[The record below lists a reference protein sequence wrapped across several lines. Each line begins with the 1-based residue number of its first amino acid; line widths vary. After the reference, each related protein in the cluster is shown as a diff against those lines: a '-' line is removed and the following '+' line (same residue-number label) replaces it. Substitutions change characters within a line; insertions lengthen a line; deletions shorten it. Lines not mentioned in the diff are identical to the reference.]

1 MYESALNFSTGKGKD
16 IDELLA
22 NYSKIYSDIG
32 KNSRLSQAEQRLS
45 QAEQDKQ
52 EARGMLTGS
61 PEDYTLSN
69 LSNIAAKDPELAKTM
84 MAMRSAEATAGY
96 HDRYDRTATLT
107 PAQKDKRKLAE
118 INVKNSKELKA
129 IGGAGMLE
137 YMQGRFGHIMESTG
151 FLGLGD
157 DVSILKGADLSTK
170 PKVKRFIATNQKK
183 LFPEGVPKSQGMSR
197 EITAVMKSY
206 DDAVTAGANAMLY
219 QPEVAEST
227 TSTPSSPLRKTSAS
241 SIEGFNVG
249 ALPPLGDQVTP
260 AQEVATADPID
271 NIAKVIRTLQAEN
284 ANDPKAL
291 EAKVRALH
299 AHITRTIEDKFG
311 VGTPEAQQALQE
323 TNALFGSIISTV

>member
-32 KNSRLSQAEQRLS
+32 KNNRLTL
-45 QAEQDKQ
+45 AEQDKR
-52 EARGMLTGS
+52 EARGMLTGT

-69 LSNIAAKDPELAKTM
+69 LSNIAAKDPDLAKTM
-84 MAMRSAEATAGY
+84 MAIRSADSTASY
-96 HDRYDRTATLT
+96 YDRGGRSTQLT
-107 PAQKDKRKLAE
+107 PAQKDKKDLAK
-118 INVKNSKELKA
+118 IKVDKASELKA
-129 IGGAGMLE
+129 IGGAGLNE
-137 YMQGRFGHIMESTG
+137 YMQGRFGHIAESTG

-157 DVSILKGADLSTK
+157 DVSLLKGADLSTK
-170 PKVKRFIATNQKK
+170 AKVRQFITTNKKK

-197 EITAVMKSY
+197 EIAAVMKSY
-206 DDAVTAGANAMLY
+206 DDAVEAGANAMLY
-219 QPEVAEST
+219 QPEVAESSS
-227 TSTPSSPLRKTSAS
+227 STPPSPLRPESNS
-241 SIEGFNVG
+241 SEALFGVK

-260 AQEVATADPID
+260 TQEVATEDPID

-291 EAKVRALH
+291 EAKVIALH
-299 AHITRTIEDKFG
+299 EQITRTIEDKFG

-323 TNALFGSIISTV
+323 TNVLFSSMISTV